1 MRTTITLLALLLA
14 LPVTAEEITVDKIL
28 AAHSFGAS
36 AENILAKVNDPGNT
50 VSAVTPS
57 DADKLRNAG
66 VPESVVSALLAK
78 TPPAA
83 PAPAVASPATL
94 SSGTQ
99 PDNPRAVDVV
109 KAVQAGTSEKLIVDQ
124 LMQKGVEQRP
134 SLNDLIYLKEN
145 KVPEGVI
152 RALMDA
158 PLVAS
163 GMAAGRSSGPA
174 PVPSSIEVDGLVRK
188 TSLWSKNRGG
198 KLVLKA
204 DKIEWLDGTNQA
216 DSFEMFP
223 AGLKAVRTECL
234 AKPEGKFCHE
244 VELQMAKGS
253 DFAFTDAKS
262 EVGGNESIKAL
273 LNAVKAL
280 YPKLPIVEKIK

>member
-1 MRTTITLLALLLA
+1 MKKTLILIALLIA
-14 LPVTAEEITVDKIL
+14 LPLGAEEITVDKIL
-28 AAHSFGAS
+28 AAHGFGAS
-36 AENILAKVNDPGNT
+36 VESILAKVNDPGNT
-50 VSAVTPS
+50 VSVMTPS
-57 DADKLRNAG
+57 DAEKLRTAG

-78 TPPAA
+78 APPAS
-83 PAPAVASPATL
+83 PAPTTASPATL
-94 SSGTQ
+94 SSGTR

-152 RALMDA
+152 RALMEA
-158 PLVAS
+158 PLVAA
-163 GMAAGRSSGPA
+163 GMGAGRSAGPP

-188 TSLWSKNRGG
+188 TSLWSKNRSG
-198 KLVLKA
+198 KLILKG
-204 DKIEWLDGTNQA
+204 DKIDWLDGTNQA

-244 VELQMAKGS
+244 VELQMSKGD
-253 DFAFTDAKS
+253 DFTFTDAKAD
-262 EVGGNESIKAL
+262 VGGNESIKAL
-273 LNAVKAL
+273 LSAVKTL
-280 YPKLPIVEKIK
+280 YPKLPIVEKVK

>member
-1 MRTTITLLALLLA
+1 MKKTLILIALLIA
-14 LPVTAEEITVDKIL
+14 LPLGAEEITVDKIL

-36 AENILAKVNDPGNT
+36 AESILAKVNDPGNT
-50 VSAVTPS
+50 VSAVTSS
-57 DADKLRNAG
+57 DAVRLRNAG

-78 TPPAA
+78 APPASPS
-83 PAPAVASPATL
+83 PAIASPAMA

-158 PLVAS
+158 PLVAA
-163 GMAAGRSSGPA
+163 GMGAGRSAGPP

-188 TSLWSKNRGG
+188 TGLWSKNRSG
-198 KLVLKA
+198 KLVLTA

-234 AKPEGKFCHE
+234 AKPDGKFCHE
-244 VELQMAKGS
+244 VKFEMSKGS
-253 DFAFTDAKS
+253 DFEFTDAKM

-273 LNAVKAL
+273 LNAVKTL
-280 YPKLPIVEKIK
+280 YPKLPIVEKVK

>member
-158 PLVAS
+158 PSSPPGRAPAGRAVRHPCRRRSRSTVSSARPAS
-163 GMAAGRSSGPA
+163 GRRTAAGSS
-174 PVPSSIEVDGLVRK
+174 S
-188 TSLWSKNRGG
+188 
-198 KLVLKA
+198 
-204 DKIEWLDGTNQA
+204 
-216 DSFEMFP
+216 
-223 AGLKAVRTECL
+223 
-234 AKPEGKFCHE
+234 
-244 VELQMAKGS
+244 
-253 DFAFTDAKS
+253 
-262 EVGGNESIKAL
+262 
-273 LNAVKAL
+273 
-280 YPKLPIVEKIK
+280 

>member
-1 MRTTITLLALLLA
+1 MPGAQERVLRRRIGSIQNTKKITRAMEL
-14 LPVTAEEITVDKIL
+14 I
-28 AAHSFGAS
+28 S
-36 AENILAKVNDPGNT
+36 AT
-50 VSAVTPS
+50 
-57 DADKLRNAG
+57 R
-66 VPESVVSALLAK
+66 
-78 TPPAA
+78 
-83 PAPAVASPATL
+83 
-94 SSGTQ
+94 
-99 PDNPRAVDVV
+99 VV

-124 LMQKGVEQRP
+124 LMQKGVEQRT

-158 PLVAS
+158 PLVAA
-163 GMAAGRSSGPA
+163 GMGAGRSAGPA

-188 TSLWSKNRGG
+188 TGLWSKNRSG

-204 DKIEWLDGTNQA
+204 DKIEWLDGTSQA

-234 AKPEGKFCHE
+234 ARPDGKFCYE
-244 VELQMAKGS
+244 VRFEMSKGS
-253 DFAFTDAKS
+253 DFDFVDAKV

-273 LNAVKAL
+273 LNAVKNL